1 MKIVVLII
9 GLMLCCS
16 LPEQRVTELIR
27 ASLVILLLL
36 IPSLASAEGRP
47 RLSIDTNLY
56 PYQSQIDNDA
66 DLTFVMN
73 AHLPARF
80 SYFSYVNFRGLISD
94 SSFNFT
100 RSEQTL
106 RWSLADELP
115 VDLSLQGVL
124 VDGPGNDFTQFGISW
139 RAHNTP
145 GLIDFFKRVN
155 LIYRLTFHLK
165 RFGSA
170 DDKAWQT
177 EQYFK
182 LTFPGLSER
191 LYLSGFIDQ
200 TYDLDVPDAMPKHP
214 IVAEVQ
220 GGLRVWKQVYVVGE
234 YRRNDFRVGRE
245 NNFAAGIEF
254 KYSLR

>member
-1 MKIVVLII
+1 MPLKLLIV
-9 GLMLCCS
+9 
-16 LPEQRVTELIR
+16 
-27 ASLVILLLL
+27 LLLL
-36 IPSLASAEGRP
+36 VPGLASAQGRP
-47 RLSIDTNLY
+47 RLSFDSNVY

-66 DLTFVMN
+66 DLTFITN
-73 AHLPARF
+73 ARLPARF
-80 SYFSYVNFRGLISD
+80 SYFSYVSFRGLMSD
-94 SSFNFT
+94 SSFDFT

-106 RWSLADELP
+106 RWTVADELP
-115 VDLSLQGVL
+115 IDLSLQGVL
-124 VDGPGNDFTQFGISW
+124 VDGPGNDFTQLGISW

-145 GLIDFFKRVN
+145 GLADFFKRIN
-155 LIYRLTFHLK
+155 LIYRLTFQFK

-182 LTFPGLSER
+182 MTFPGLSER

-200 TYDLDVPDAMPKHP
+200 TYDLEVLDAMPKYP

-220 GGLRVWKQVYVVGE
+220 GGVRIWKQVYVVGE

-254 KYSLR
+254 KYALR